1 MSQKRPAAN
10 ESKSALDLAAQT
22 TPDASTP
29 LVDSNHRAGFVAI
42 IGRPNVG
49 KSTLLNAILGQK
61 IAITAPKPQ
70 TTRNRLLGI
79 LTQPQAQIMFM
90 DTPGIHRPRH
100 KLGEYM
106 LDQAVTALPDAD
118 VILWI
123 VDISEPPFAEDE
135 QIAQLLTQK
144 AAGRPVVMGCNKA
157 DLVDE
162 AALQRGQAAFSALMT
177 PTLMVTLAAASGR
190 GLDELIAA
198 LQPLLPLS
206 PPYYPADQVTDV
218 QKRFIAA
225 ELVREAVIHHLR
237 EEVPHAIA
245 VVVEEFKTRG
255 ANMTYIS
262 ATVYV
267 ERESQKAI
275 VLGQGGRMLKQIGQQ
290 ARQGIEEMLET
301 KVYLELW
308 VKVVP
313 HWRRE
318 LAQLRRFGYAADA
331 KG

>member
-1 MSQKRPAAN
+1 MSQNQSDADKQPLPVETAGHDHSSAAP
-10 ESKSALDLAAQT
+10 E
-22 TPDASTP
+22 
-29 LVDSNHRAGFVAI
+29 HRAGFVAI

-70 TTRNRLLGI
+70 TTRSRLLGI
-79 LTQPQAQIMFM
+79 LTLAEAQIVFV

-106 LDQAVTALPDAD
+106 VQQAVMALPDAD

-123 VDISEPPFAEDE
+123 VDIAEPPFAEDE
-135 QIAQLLTQK
+135 QIALLLAQK
-144 AAGRPVVMGCNKA
+144 AAGRPIVIGCNKV
-157 DLVDE
+157 DLVNASTLAE
-162 AALQRGQAAFSALMT
+162 RQAAFSALVA
-177 PTLMVTLAAASGR
+177 PTALVTLAAAR
-190 GLDELIAA
+190 GQGVDDLIAV
-198 LQPLLPLS
+198 LRPLLPLS

-218 QKRFIAA
+218 QERFIAA

-237 EEVPHAIA
+237 EEVPHAVA
-245 VVVEEFKTRG
+245 VVVDEFKTRG
-255 ANMTYIS
+255 PEMTYIA

-267 ERESQKAI
+267 ERESQKGI
-275 VLGQGGRMLKQIGQQ
+275 VLGLGGRMLKQIGQQ
-290 ARQGIEEMLET
+290 ARVGIEEMLET

-313 HWRRE
+313 HWRRD
-318 LAQLRRFGYAADA
+318 LTYLRRFGYAAE
-331 KG
+331 

>member
-1 MSQKRPAAN
+1 MSQNQSDADKQPLPVETAGHDHSSAAP
-10 ESKSALDLAAQT
+10 E
-22 TPDASTP
+22 
-29 LVDSNHRAGFVAI
+29 HRAGFVAI

-70 TTRNRLLGI
+70 TTRSRLLGI
-79 LTQPQAQIMFM
+79 LTLAEAQIVFV

-106 LDQAVTALPDAD
+106 VQQAVMALPDAD

-123 VDISEPPFAEDE
+123 VDIAEPPFAEDE
-135 QIAQLLTQK
+135 QIALLLAQK
-144 AAGRPVVMGCNKA
+144 AAGRPVVIGCNKV
-157 DLVDE
+157 DLVNASTLAE
-162 AALQRGQAAFSALMT
+162 RQAAFSALVA
-177 PTLMVTLAAASGR
+177 PTALVTLAAAR
-190 GLDELIAA
+190 GQGIDDLIAV
-198 LQPLLPLS
+198 LRPLLPLS

-218 QKRFIAA
+218 QERFIAA

-237 EEVPHAIA
+237 EEVPHAVA
-245 VVVEEFKTRG
+245 VVVDEFKTRG
-255 ANMTYIS
+255 PEMTYIA

-267 ERESQKAI
+267 ERESQKGI
-275 VLGQGGRMLKQIGQQ
+275 VLGLGGRMLKQIGQQ
-290 ARQGIEEMLET
+290 ARVGIEEMLET

-313 HWRRE
+313 HWRRD
-318 LAQLRRFGYAADA
+318 LTYLRRFGYAAE
-331 KG
+331 

>member
-1 MSQKRPAAN
+1 MSQNQSDADKQPLPVETAGHDHSSAAP
-10 ESKSALDLAAQT
+10 E
-22 TPDASTP
+22 
-29 LVDSNHRAGFVAI
+29 HRAGFVAI

-70 TTRNRLLGI
+70 TTRSRLLGI
-79 LTQPQAQIMFM
+79 LTLAEAQIVFV

-106 LDQAVTALPDAD
+106 VQQAVMALPDAD

-123 VDISEPPFAEDE
+123 VDIAEPPFAEDE
-135 QIAQLLTQK
+135 QIALLLAQK
-144 AAGRPVVMGCNKA
+144 AAGRPVVIGCNKV
-157 DLVDE
+157 DLVNASTLAE
-162 AALQRGQAAFSALMT
+162 RQAAFSALVA
-177 PTLMVTLAAASGR
+177 PTALVTLAAAR
-190 GLDELIAA
+190 GQGVDDLIAV
-198 LQPLLPLS
+198 LRPLLPLS

-218 QKRFIAA
+218 QERFIAA

-237 EEVPHAIA
+237 EEVPHAVA
-245 VVVEEFKTRG
+245 VVVDEFKTRG
-255 ANMTYIS
+255 PEMTYIA

-267 ERESQKAI
+267 ERESQKGI
-275 VLGQGGRMLKQIGQQ
+275 VLGLGGRMLKQIGQQ
-290 ARQGIEEMLET
+290 ARVGIEEMLET

-313 HWRRE
+313 HWRRD
-318 LAQLRRFGYAADA
+318 LTYLRRFGYAAE
-331 KG
+331 

>member
-1 MSQKRPAAN
+1 MSAPDTV
-10 ESKSALDLAAQT
+10 EVTHGAAQ
-22 TPDASTP
+22 PVP
-29 LVDSNHRAGFVAI
+29 LIDSNHHAGFVAI

-49 KSTLLNAILGQK
+49 KSTLLNTLLGQK
-61 IAITAPKPQ
+61 IAITSPKPQ

-79 LTQPQAQIMFM
+79 LTLPQAQIIFL

-106 LDQAVTALPDAD
+106 VNQAVMAVPDAD
-118 VILWI
+118 VILWL
-123 VDISEPPFAEDE
+123 VDVSEPPFAEDE
-135 QIAQLLTQK
+135 QIAQLLARK
-144 AAGRPVVMGCNKA
+144 AEGRPVVMGCNKI
-157 DLVDE
+157 DLVAE
-162 AALQRGQAAFSALMT
+162 ATLRERQAAFSALLT
-177 PTLMVTLAAASGR
+177 PTLMVTLTATTGQGLNDLTAS
-190 GLDELIAA
+190 

-218 QKRFIAA
+218 QERFIAA

-245 VVVEEFKTRG
+245 VVVEEFKARG
-255 ANMTYIS
+255 VNMTYIS

-290 ARQGIEEMLET
+290 ARVGIEEMLET

-313 HWRRE
+313 HWRRDMTH
-318 LAQLRRFGYAADA
+318 LRRFGYATEH
-331 KG
+331 

>member
-1 MSQKRPAAN
+1 MSQNQSDADMQPLPVETAGHDHSSAAP
-10 ESKSALDLAAQT
+10 E
-22 TPDASTP
+22 
-29 LVDSNHRAGFVAI
+29 HRAGFVAI

-70 TTRNRLLGI
+70 TTRSRLLGI
-79 LTQPQAQIMFM
+79 LTLAEAQIVFV

-106 LDQAVTALPDAD
+106 VQQAVMALPDAD

-123 VDISEPPFAEDE
+123 VDIAEPPFAEDE
-135 QIAQLLTQK
+135 QIALLLAQK
-144 AAGRPVVMGCNKA
+144 AAGRPVVIGCNKV
-157 DLVDE
+157 DLINASTLAE
-162 AALQRGQAAFSALMT
+162 RQAVFSALVA
-177 PTLMVTLAAASGR
+177 PTALVTLAAAR
-190 GLDELIAA
+190 GQGVDDLIAV
-198 LQPLLPLS
+198 LRPLLPLS

-218 QKRFIAA
+218 QERFIAA

-237 EEVPHAIA
+237 EEVPHAVA
-245 VVVEEFKTRG
+245 VVVDEFKTRG
-255 ANMTYIS
+255 PEMTYIA

-267 ERESQKAI
+267 ERESQKGI
-275 VLGQGGRMLKQIGQQ
+275 VLGLGGRMLKQIGQQ
-290 ARQGIEEMLET
+290 ARVGIEEMLET

-313 HWRRE
+313 HWRRD
-318 LAQLRRFGYAADA
+318 LTYLRRFGYAAE
-331 KG
+331 

>member
-1 MSQKRPAAN
+1 METAGHDHSSAAP
-10 ESKSALDLAAQT
+10 E
-22 TPDASTP
+22 
-29 LVDSNHRAGFVAI
+29 HRAGFVAI

-70 TTRNRLLGI
+70 TTRSRLLGI
-79 LTQPQAQIMFM
+79 LTLAEAQIVFV

-106 LDQAVTALPDAD
+106 VQQAVMALPDAD

-123 VDISEPPFAEDE
+123 VDIAEPPFAEDE
-135 QIAQLLTQK
+135 QIALLLAQK
-144 AAGRPVVMGCNKA
+144 AAGRPVVIGCNKV
-157 DLVDE
+157 DLVNASTLAE
-162 AALQRGQAAFSALMT
+162 RQAVFSALVA
-177 PTLMVTLAAASGR
+177 PTALVTLAAAR
-190 GLDELIAA
+190 GQGIDDLIAV
-198 LQPLLPLS
+198 LRPLLPLS

-218 QKRFIAA
+218 QERFIAA

-237 EEVPHAIA
+237 EEVPHAVA
-245 VVVEEFKTRG
+245 VVVDEFKTRG
-255 ANMTYIS
+255 PEMTYIA

-267 ERESQKAI
+267 ERESQKGI
-275 VLGQGGRMLKQIGQQ
+275 VLGLGGRMLKQIGQQ
-290 ARQGIEEMLET
+290 ARVGIEEMLET

-313 HWRRE
+313 HWRRD
-318 LAQLRRFGYAADA
+318 LTYLRRFGYAAE
-331 KG
+331 

>member
-1 MSQKRPAAN
+1 MSQNQSDADKQPLPVETAGHDHSSAAP
-10 ESKSALDLAAQT
+10 E
-22 TPDASTP
+22 
-29 LVDSNHRAGFVAI
+29 HRAGFVAI

-70 TTRNRLLGI
+70 TTRSRLLGI
-79 LTQPQAQIMFM
+79 LTLAEAQIVFV

-106 LDQAVTALPDAD
+106 VQQAVMALPDAD

-123 VDISEPPFAEDE
+123 VDIAEPPFAEDE
-135 QIAQLLTQK
+135 QIALLLAQK
-144 AAGRPVVMGCNKA
+144 AAGRPVVIGCNKV
-157 DLVDE
+157 DLVNASTLAE
-162 AALQRGQAAFSALMT
+162 RQAVFSALVA
-177 PTLMVTLAAASGR
+177 PTALVTLAAAR
-190 GLDELIAA
+190 GQGIDDLIAV
-198 LQPLLPLS
+198 LRPLLPLS

-218 QKRFIAA
+218 QERFIAA

-237 EEVPHAIA
+237 EEVPHAVA
-245 VVVEEFKTRG
+245 VVVDEFKTRG
-255 ANMTYIS
+255 PEMTYIA

-267 ERESQKAI
+267 ERESQKGI
-275 VLGQGGRMLKQIGQQ
+275 VLGLGGRMLKQIGQQ
-290 ARQGIEEMLET
+290 ARVGIEEMLET

-313 HWRRE
+313 HWRRD
-318 LAQLRRFGYAADA
+318 LTYLRRFGYAAE
-331 KG
+331 

>member
-1 MSQKRPAAN
+1 MSQNQSDADKQPLPVETAGHDHSSAAP
-10 ESKSALDLAAQT
+10 E
-22 TPDASTP
+22 
-29 LVDSNHRAGFVAI
+29 HRAGFVAI

-70 TTRNRLLGI
+70 TTRSRLLGI
-79 LTQPQAQIMFM
+79 LTLAEAQIVFV

-106 LDQAVTALPDAD
+106 VQQAVMALPDAD

-123 VDISEPPFAEDE
+123 VDIAEPPFAEDE
-135 QIAQLLTQK
+135 QIALLLAQK
-144 AAGRPVVMGCNKA
+144 AAGRPVVIGCNKV
-157 DLVDE
+157 DLVNASTLAE
-162 AALQRGQAAFSALMT
+162 RQAVFSALVA
-177 PTLMVTLAAASGR
+177 PTALVTLAATR
-190 GLDELIAA
+190 GQGVDDLIAV
-198 LQPLLPLS
+198 LRPLLPLS

-218 QKRFIAA
+218 QERFIAA

-237 EEVPHAIA
+237 EEVPHAVA
-245 VVVEEFKTRG
+245 VVVDEFKTRG
-255 ANMTYIS
+255 PEMTYIA

-267 ERESQKAI
+267 ERESQKGI
-275 VLGQGGRMLKQIGQQ
+275 VLGLGGRMLKQIGQQ
-290 ARQGIEEMLET
+290 ARVGIEEMLET

-313 HWRRE
+313 HWRRD
-318 LAQLRRFGYAADA
+318 LTYLRRFGYAAE
-331 KG
+331 

>member
-1 MSQKRPAAN
+1 VSQNQSDADKQPLPVETAGHDHSSAAP
-10 ESKSALDLAAQT
+10 E
-22 TPDASTP
+22 
-29 LVDSNHRAGFVAI
+29 HRAGFVAI

-70 TTRNRLLGI
+70 TTRSRLLGI
-79 LTQPQAQIMFM
+79 LTLAEAQIVFV

-106 LDQAVTALPDAD
+106 VQQAVMALPDAD

-123 VDISEPPFAEDE
+123 VDIAEPPFAEDE
-135 QIAQLLTQK
+135 QIALLLAQK
-144 AAGRPVVMGCNKA
+144 AAGRPVVIGCNKV
-157 DLVDE
+157 DLVNASTLAE
-162 AALQRGQAAFSALMT
+162 RQAAFSALVA
-177 PTLMVTLAAASGR
+177 PTALVTLAAAR
-190 GLDELIAA
+190 GQGVDDLIAV
-198 LQPLLPLS
+198 LRPLLPLS

-218 QKRFIAA
+218 QERFIAA

-237 EEVPHAIA
+237 EEVPHAVA
-245 VVVEEFKTRG
+245 VVVDEFKTRG
-255 ANMTYIS
+255 PEMTYIA

-267 ERESQKAI
+267 ERESQKGI
-275 VLGQGGRMLKQIGQQ
+275 VLGLGGRMLKQIGQQ
-290 ARQGIEEMLET
+290 ARVGIEEMLET

-313 HWRRE
+313 HWRRD
-318 LAQLRRFGYAADA
+318 LTYLRRFGYAAE
-331 KG
+331 

>member
-1 MSQKRPAAN
+1 MSQ
-10 ESKSALDLAAQT
+10 ESSAVEA
-22 TPDASTP
+22 PDAEIAQGATQP
-29 LVDSNHRAGFVAI
+29 APPADNDHHAGFVAI

-49 KSTLLNAILGQK
+49 KSTLLNALLGQK

-79 LTQPQAQIMFM
+79 LTLPQAQIVFV

-106 LDQAVTALPDAD
+106 VDQAVMALPDAD
-118 VILWI
+118 VILWL
-123 VDISEPPFAEDE
+123 VDISEAPFAEDE
-135 QIAQLLTQK
+135 QIANLLRQK
-144 AAGRPVVMGCNKA
+144 AEERPVVIGCNKV
-157 DLVDE
+157 DLVDK
-162 AALQRGQAAFSALMT
+162 ATLHKRQALFTALIKPALM
-177 PTLMVTLAAASGR
+177 LELAAATGQ
-190 GLDELIAA
+190 GVDNLAA
-198 LQPLLPLS
+198 NLQPLLPVS
-206 PPYYPADQVTDV
+206 PAYYPADQVTDV
-218 QKRFIAA
+218 QERFIAA

-237 EEVPHAIA
+237 EEVPHAVA

-255 ANMTYIS
+255 ADMTYIS

-290 ARQGIEEMLET
+290 ARVGIEEMLET

-313 HWRRE
+313 HWRRD
-318 LAQLRRFGYAADA
+318 LAYLRRFGYAADR
-331 KG
+331 

>member
-1 MSQKRPAAN
+1 MSQNQSDADKQPLPVETAGHDHSSAAP
-10 ESKSALDLAAQT
+10 E
-22 TPDASTP
+22 
-29 LVDSNHRAGFVAI
+29 HRAGFVAI

-70 TTRNRLLGI
+70 TTRSRLLGI
-79 LTQPQAQIMFM
+79 LTLAEAQIVFV

-106 LDQAVTALPDAD
+106 VQQAVMALPDAD

-123 VDISEPPFAEDE
+123 VDIAEPPFAEDE
-135 QIAQLLTQK
+135 QIALLLAQK
-144 AAGRPVVMGCNKA
+144 AAGRPIVIGCNKV
-157 DLVDE
+157 DLVNASTLAE
-162 AALQRGQAAFSALMT
+162 RQAVFSALVA
-177 PTLMVTLAAASGR
+177 PTALVTLAAAR
-190 GLDELIAA
+190 GQGVDDLIAV
-198 LQPLLPLS
+198 LRPLLPLS

-218 QKRFIAA
+218 QERFIAA

-237 EEVPHAIA
+237 EEVPHAVA
-245 VVVEEFKTRG
+245 VVVDEFKTRG
-255 ANMTYIS
+255 PEMTYIA

-267 ERESQKAI
+267 ERESQKGI
-275 VLGQGGRMLKQIGQQ
+275 VLGLGGRMLKQIGQQ
-290 ARQGIEEMLET
+290 ARVGIEEMLET

-313 HWRRE
+313 HWRRD
-318 LAQLRRFGYAADA
+318 LTYLRRFGYAAE
-331 KG
+331 

>member
-1 MSQKRPAAN
+1 MSQNQSDADKQPLPVETAGHDHSSAAP
-10 ESKSALDLAAQT
+10 E
-22 TPDASTP
+22 
-29 LVDSNHRAGFVAI
+29 HRAGFVAI

-70 TTRNRLLGI
+70 TTRSRLLGI
-79 LTQPQAQIMFM
+79 LTLAEAQIVFV

-106 LDQAVTALPDAD
+106 VQQAVMALPDAD

-123 VDISEPPFAEDE
+123 VDIAEPPFAEDE
-135 QIAQLLTQK
+135 QIALLLAQK
-144 AAGRPVVMGCNKA
+144 AAGRPVVIGCNKV
-157 DLVDE
+157 DLVNASTLAE
-162 AALQRGQAAFSALMT
+162 RQAVFSALVA
-177 PTLMVTLAAASGR
+177 PTALVTLAAAR
-190 GLDELIAA
+190 GQGVDDLIAV
-198 LQPLLPLS
+198 LRPLLPLS

-218 QKRFIAA
+218 QERFIAA

-237 EEVPHAIA
+237 EEVPHAVA
-245 VVVEEFKTRG
+245 VVVDEFKTRG
-255 ANMTYIS
+255 PEMTYIA

-267 ERESQKAI
+267 ERESQKGI
-275 VLGQGGRMLKQIGQQ
+275 VLGLGGRMLKQIGQQ
-290 ARQGIEEMLET
+290 ARVGIEEMLET

-313 HWRRE
+313 HWRRD
-318 LAQLRRFGYAADA
+318 LTYLRRFGYAAE
-331 KG
+331 

>member
-1 MSQKRPAAN
+1 MSQNQSDADKQPLPVETAGHDHGSAAP
-10 ESKSALDLAAQT
+10 E
-22 TPDASTP
+22 
-29 LVDSNHRAGFVAI
+29 HRAGFVAI

-70 TTRNRLLGI
+70 TTRSRLLGI
-79 LTQPQAQIMFM
+79 LTLAEAQIVFV

-106 LDQAVTALPDAD
+106 VQQAVMALPDAD

-123 VDISEPPFAEDE
+123 VDIAEPPFAEDE
-135 QIAQLLTQK
+135 QIALLLAQK
-144 AAGRPVVMGCNKA
+144 AAGRPVVIGCNKV
-157 DLVDE
+157 DLVNASTLAE
-162 AALQRGQAAFSALMT
+162 RQAVFSALVA
-177 PTLMVTLAAASGR
+177 PTALVTLAAAR
-190 GLDELIAA
+190 GQGVDDLIAV
-198 LQPLLPLS
+198 LRPLLPLN

-218 QKRFIAA
+218 QERFIAA

-237 EEVPHAIA
+237 EEVPHAVA
-245 VVVEEFKTRG
+245 VVVDEFKTRG
-255 ANMTYIS
+255 PEMTYIA

-267 ERESQKAI
+267 ERESQKGI
-275 VLGQGGRMLKQIGQQ
+275 VLGLGGRMLKQIGQQ
-290 ARQGIEEMLET
+290 ARAGIEEMLET

-313 HWRRE
+313 HWRRD
-318 LAQLRRFGYAADA
+318 LTYLRRFGYAAE
-331 KG
+331 

>member
-1 MSQKRPAAN
+1 MTPRQRNADKQPA
-10 ESKSALDLAAQT
+10 T
-22 TPDASTP
+22 GPDARE
-29 LVDSNHRAGFVAI
+29 NHAAAPEHHAGYVAI

-79 LTQPQAQIMFM
+79 LTLPAAQIVFV

-106 LDQAVTALPDAD
+106 VEQAVTALPDAD
-118 VILWI
+118 VILWL
-123 VDISEPPFAEDE
+123 VDVSEPPFAEDE
-135 QIAQLLTQK
+135 QIAQLLTHK
-144 AAGRPVVMGCNKA
+144 AAGRPVVIGCNKV

-162 AALQRGQAAFSALMT
+162 TALRTRQAQFGALVSPALML
-177 PTLMVTLAAASGR
+177 PLAAATGD
-190 GLDELIAA
+190 GLDGLIAH
-198 LQPLLPLS
+198 LQRLLPSS

-218 QKRFIAA
+218 QERFIAA
-225 ELVREAVIHHLR
+225 EFVREAVIHHLR
-237 EEVPHAIA
+237 EEVPHAVA
-245 VVVEEFKTRG
+245 VVVDEFKVRG
-255 ANMTYIS
+255 PDMTYVS

-267 ERESQKAI
+267 ERESQKGI

-290 ARQGIEEMLET
+290 ARIGIEEMLGT
-301 KVYLELW
+301 KTYLELW

-313 HWRRE
+313 HWRRDM
-318 LAQLRRFGYAADA
+318 AQLRRFGYAAE
-331 KG
+331 

>member
-1 MSQKRPAAN
+1 MSQNQSDADMQPLPVETAGHDHSSAAP
-10 ESKSALDLAAQT
+10 E
-22 TPDASTP
+22 
-29 LVDSNHRAGFVAI
+29 HRAGFVAI

-70 TTRNRLLGI
+70 TTRSRLLGI
-79 LTQPQAQIMFM
+79 LTLAEAQIVFV

-106 LDQAVTALPDAD
+106 VQQAVMALPDAD

-123 VDISEPPFAEDE
+123 VDIAEPPFAEDE
-135 QIAQLLTQK
+135 QIALLLAQK
-144 AAGRPVVMGCNKA
+144 AAGRPVVIGCNKV
-157 DLVDE
+157 DLVNASTLAE
-162 AALQRGQAAFSALMT
+162 RQAVFSALVA
-177 PTLMVTLAAASGR
+177 PTALVTLAAAR
-190 GLDELIAA
+190 GQGVDDLIAV
-198 LQPLLPLS
+198 LRPLLPLS

-218 QKRFIAA
+218 QERFIAA

-237 EEVPHAIA
+237 EEVPHAVA
-245 VVVEEFKTRG
+245 VVVDEFKTRG
-255 ANMTYIS
+255 PEMTYIA

-267 ERESQKAI
+267 ERESQKGI
-275 VLGQGGRMLKQIGQQ
+275 VLGLGGRMLKQIGQQ
-290 ARQGIEEMLET
+290 ARVGIEEMLET

-313 HWRRE
+313 HWRRD
-318 LAQLRRFGYAADA
+318 LTYLRRFGYAAE
-331 KG
+331 

>member
-1 MSQKRPAAN
+1 MSQNQSDADKQPLPVETAGHDHSSAAP
-10 ESKSALDLAAQT
+10 E
-22 TPDASTP
+22 
-29 LVDSNHRAGFVAI
+29 HRAGFVAI

-70 TTRNRLLGI
+70 TTRSRLLGI
-79 LTQPQAQIMFM
+79 LTLAEAQIVFV

-106 LDQAVTALPDAD
+106 VQQAVMALPDAD

-123 VDISEPPFAEDE
+123 VDIAEPPFAEDE
-135 QIAQLLTQK
+135 QIALLLAQK
-144 AAGRPVVMGCNKA
+144 AAGRPVVIGCNKV
-157 DLVDE
+157 DLVNASTLAE
-162 AALQRGQAAFSALMT
+162 RQAVFSALVA
-177 PTLMVTLAAASGR
+177 PAALVTLAAAR
-190 GLDELIAA
+190 GQGVDDLIAV
-198 LQPLLPLS
+198 LRPLLPLS

-218 QKRFIAA
+218 QERFIAA

-237 EEVPHAIA
+237 EEVPHAVA
-245 VVVEEFKTRG
+245 VVVDEFKTRG
-255 ANMTYIS
+255 PEMTYIA

-267 ERESQKAI
+267 ERESQKGI
-275 VLGQGGRMLKQIGQQ
+275 VLGLGGRMLKQIGQQ
-290 ARQGIEEMLET
+290 ARVGIEEMLET

-313 HWRRE
+313 HWRRD
-318 LAQLRRFGYAADA
+318 LTYLRRFGYAAE
-331 KG
+331 